1 MDQLVVLRVGS
12 HTWQM
17 LLGLTVPVLYVT
29 PPMVQ
34 PVGGG
39 CVEQAFVTPSHVTL
53 GGLPVGAAEQ
63 ALAPEQVRLVPSVQ
77 YTVT

>member
-1 MDQLVVLRVGS
+1 MDQLVVLRAGS
-12 HTWQM
+12 HTWQV
-17 LLGLTVPVLYVT
+17 LLGLTVPALYVT
-29 PPMVQ
+29 PLMVQ

-39 CVEQAFVTPSHVTL
+39 DVEQELDTPSHVTL

-63 ALAPEQVRLVPSVQ
+63 ALAPEQVRLVPSEQ